1 MFFQPVDVLPC
12 EHAGGLPEALLADA
26 AHTLRGWP
34 EYRATPLL
42 GMPGLARALGL
53 GQVWV
58 KDESARFGK
67 GGVKALGAPYALQRL
82 LRTHGGGEDWCAVA
96 ATDGNHGLALAWA
109 ARRLGG
115 RARIF
120 VGQGVDAL
128 RVQRIRDEGAEVV
141 AVAGTYDDAVHAAA
155 HAAGAPGC
163 LLVSDTDDTPGD
175 AVVERIMAGYAL
187 LGSELASQLDDRLAI
202 IDPALEHAVSV
213 RPELVEGR
221 CRDWASTGSARTVG
235 SDFKG
240 RVNNNPLA
248 GPGSGEGPTHFFLQC
263 GVGGVAAGVLSGL
276 FAASTYRPRV
286 ITVEPERAA
295 CVRDSLCT
303 GRLVSVPGGL
313 ETRMVGLSCGRP
325 SASAF
330 ALLRRWASAALTVP
344 EATAAQLQAQLSA
357 GAFGDAPLATGDT
370 GVAGLA
376 GLWQAASDRQLR
388 EALGLDACSR
398 VLAINSEGP
407 LCA

>member
-26 AHTLRGWP
+26 VHTLRGWP

-141 AVAGTYDDAVHAAA
+141 AVAGTYDDAVLAAA
-155 HAAGAPGC
+155 YAAGAPGC
-163 LLVSDTDDTPGD
+163 LLVSDTDETPGD
-175 AVVERIMAGYAL
+175 AVVESIMAGYAL

-202 IDPALEHAVSV
+202 I
-213 RPELVEGR
+213 
-221 CRDWASTGSARTVG
+221 
-235 SDFKG
+235 
-240 RVNNNPLA
+240 NPLA
-248 GPGSGEGPTHFFLQC
+248 GPSPGEAPTHFFLQC